1 MSSLVLPVRA
11 IQRTFAKAVPAKLPT
26 RNTSSRLAQAPGTPC
41 AYLTRVMAM
50 ERTLILCKPDAVARG
65 LVGEIISRF
74 ERRGY
79 VIAAMKQMKMDAE
92 RARRHYGEHEG
103 KPFFQGLVDF
113 ITSGPLVAMAIEGED
128 AIAGCRQ
135 IMGATNPLNAA
146 PGSVRADFA
155 STIGRNLVHGSD
167 SAESAKRE
175 LEIFFEENE
184 YVSRSNDLA
193 HWINE
198 K

>member
-1 MSSLVLPVRA
+1 
-11 IQRTFAKAVPAKLPT
+11 
-26 RNTSSRLAQAPGTPC
+26 
-41 AYLTRVMAM
+41 MAM

-65 LVGEIISRF
+65 LVGEIISRL

-79 VIAAMKQMKMDAE
+79 VIAAMKQMKMDVD

-113 ITSGPLVAMAIEGED
+113 ITSGPLVALAIEGED

-146 PGSVRADFA
+146 PGSIR
-155 STIGRNLVHGSD
+155 
-167 SAESAKRE
+167 
-175 LEIFFEENE
+175 
-184 YVSRSNDLA
+184 
-193 HWINE
+193 
-198 K
+198 